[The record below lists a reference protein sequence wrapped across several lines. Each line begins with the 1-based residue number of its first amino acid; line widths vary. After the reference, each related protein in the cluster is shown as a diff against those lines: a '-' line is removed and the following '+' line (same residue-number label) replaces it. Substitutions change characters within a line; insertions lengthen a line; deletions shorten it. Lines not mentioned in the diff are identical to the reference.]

1 MFSSGADVNLN
12 AVYRSTSAG
21 TTKLVIGETY
31 RQAGT
36 NAVFK
41 FVEIGAGTPTVV
53 QGVPLVSGMVTG
65 NSLNGSAGVWNSEAT
80 ALGLFQGIAQ
90 NTDAVTAAD
99 VGSGRTVCVW
109 AQVAANNVSYVAANA
124 TGEVGFDL
132 GADEA
137 SLAAI
142 TLQTDGQDVAT
153 VNFVALKDVLYLYDS
168 TVDTSGS
175 AFTALSAGGAFT
187 PFDGS
192 TAAGA
197 PTAGV
202 ISALYKDSAGLVR
215 GFRFT
220 SGETSANVA
229 DNLISSSGIA
239 ASNVLLL
246 AAPGYAS
253 LRGTY

>member
-41 FVEIGAGTPTVV
+41 FVEINDGTPTVV
-53 QGVPLVSGMVTG
+53 QGMPLVSGMVTN
-65 NSLNGSAGVWNSEAT
+65 NSLNGGAGVWNGEAT

-90 NTDAVTAAD
+90 NTDAVTATD

-109 AQVAANNVSYVAANA
+109 SQISGNNVSHVSADEV
-124 TGEVGFDL
+124 GEVGFDQNVSGNAARL
-132 GADEA
+132 TATGA
-137 SLAAI
+137 
-142 TLQTDGQDVAT
+142 DGQDVGT
-153 VNFVALKDVLYLYDS
+153 VNFVAPKEILYVYDS

-175 AFTALSAGGAFT
+175 AFTSLSAGDAFT
-187 PFDGS
+187 PYAGS
-192 TAAGA
+192 AAAGA
-197 PTAGV
+197 AGV

-220 SGETSANVA
+220 SGETTADVG
-229 DNLISSSGIA
+229 DNLIESGGIA

-246 AAPGYAS
+246 VAPGYAS

>member
-1 MFSSGADVNLN
+1 M
-12 AVYRSTSAG
+12 
-21 TTKLVIGETY
+21 
-31 RQAGT
+31 
-36 NAVFK
+36 
-41 FVEIGAGTPTVV
+41 
-53 QGVPLVSGMVTG
+53 
-65 NSLNGSAGVWNSEAT
+65 
-80 ALGLFQGIAQ
+80 
-90 NTDAVTAAD
+90 
-99 VGSGRTVCVW
+99 
-109 AQVAANNVSYVAANA
+109 AANA

-132 GADEA
+132 SGDEG

-153 VNFVALKDVLYLYDS
+153 VNDVADKEILYLYDS

-175 AFTALSAGGAFT
+175 AFTSLSANGAFT
-187 PFDGS
+187 PYNGT
-192 TAAGA
+192 TAAA
-197 PTAGV
+197 AAGV

-220 SGETSANVA
+220 SGESAGDVA
-229 DNLISSSGIA
+229 DNLIASGGTA